1 MRQIVLKR
9 PGDCA
14 YNACEKNHK
23 AGVCILPE
31 KPRVLVLTGTESM
44 SVDALAALAQGWELV
59 LTTTLPQA
67 LAALQAQPFEG
78 FYVSMHAPALWQQA
92 QVLLRNEAILEVL
105 GEGLAILDRDA
116 RIIWAN
122 QTFEKWCT
130 GPAQGRGFC
139 EALGTPTMLGPDFNP
154 LKTVLEGKSVQTRL
168 KSGDRYLELRLAPI
182 LDGAGQV
189 PQVIALS
196 RDITSEV
203 QNQQKLDA
211 LHQAGRQLACL
222 QSDLSPED
230 RVAVLKANIRKL
242 THDLLHYDVI
252 EIRLLDPKSK
262 LLKPLLAEGMTPAA
276 AARTLYAK
284 TEGNGV
290 TGYVA
295 ATGETYV
302 CHDAANDPHYIEG
315 SHGARSSLTIALR
328 EGEAVIGTFNVESPQ
343 LHGFSSQNVQFAEIF
358 CRELASALNTLDLL
372 FVEGQTMASQSIE
385 AINQS
390 VSIPVDEILT
400 AATSLLDRWIGHDD
414 EMAETLKKILSRA
427 RCVKENILRV
437 GEDIAPQAKPLVT
450 TSAAP
455 CRLSQRVLVV
465 DNDERVRKSAHS
477 ILGRLGCIVETAR
490 DGKEAVALAKLSRY
504 DSMLA
509 DIRLPDLSGY
519 EVYSA
524 LRQAQPSAHVILMT
538 GFGYDATH
546 SIVKAKQDGLRYVLY
561 KPFRVDQLLAA
572 LLNKPQESG
581 VRSQESGDRKEG
593 QAPVL

>member
-1 MRQIVLKR
+1 ME
-9 PGDCA
+9 PA
-14 YNACEKNHK
+14 SNE
-23 AGVCILPE
+23 
-31 KPRVLVLTGTESM
+31 
-44 SVDALAALAQGWELV
+44 ALAPLAQGRELV
-59 LTTTLPQA
+59 FIASLPEA
-67 LAALQAQPFEG
+67 LAALQTQAYDG
-78 FYVSMHAPALWQQA
+78 IYISTNIPAVWQQA

-105 GEGLAILDRDA
+105 GEGIAILARDS
-116 RIIWAN
+116 RIQWAN
-122 QTFEKWCT
+122 QTMERWC
-130 GPAQGRGFC
+130 GGSVLGRLFC
-139 EALGTPTMLGPDFNP
+139 EALGQPIMLGPAFNP
-154 LKTVLEGKSVQTRL
+154 IESVLQGILVQTRL
-168 KSGDRYLELRLAPI
+168 KRGEQYLELRLAPI
-182 LDGAGQV
+182 LDASAQV
-189 PQVIALS
+189 QQIIALA
-196 RDITSEV
+196 RDVTSEL

-222 QSDLSPED
+222 QTDLSPED
-230 RVAVLKANIRKL
+230 RVAVLKDNIRKL

-252 EIRLLDPKSK
+252 EIRLLDPKTK
-262 LLKPLLAEGMTPAA
+262 LLKPLLAEGMTTAA

-295 ATGETYV
+295 ATGATYV

-328 EGEAVIGTFNVESPQ
+328 DGDSVLGTFNVESPQ
-343 LHGFSSQNVQFAEIF
+343 LHRFSPQDVQFAEIF
-358 CRELASALNTLDLL
+358 CRELASALHTLDLL
-372 FVEGQTMASQSIE
+372 LVEGQSLATQSIE

-390 VSIPVDEILT
+390 CSIPVDEILA

-414 EMAETLKKILSRA
+414 EMAETVKKILSNA
-427 RCVKENILRV
+427 RCIKENIVRV
-437 GEDIAPQAKPLVT
+437 GDDIAPQLKPLVT
-450 TSAAP
+450 PGETP
-455 CRLSQRVLVV
+455 CRLNQRVLVV

-519 EVYSA
+519 EVYNA

-538 GFGYDATH
+538 SFGYDATH
-546 SIVKAKQDGLRYVLY
+546 SIVKAKLDGLRYVLY

-572 LLNKPQESG
+572 LQNAPQGNGVSKP
-581 VRSQESGDRKEG
+581 
-593 QAPVL
+593 